1 MSGNLGNLFMKT
13 IINSPLHPL
22 LGSGIALITVRGRK
36 TGKPISTPVNVV
48 NDGDGLL
55 VVSLRNRT

>member
-36 TGKPISTPVNVV
+36 TGKPISTPV
-48 NDGDGLL
+48 
-55 VVSLRNRT
+55 